1 MAGGEG
7 SRLRLLTAN
16 RPKPMVPVAN
26 LPTMEHILLLLRK
39 HGIREVVA
47 TLYYEARVIQDYFR
61 DGRDFDMRLH
71 YAVEDK
77 PLGTAGSVRLAR
89 EILDETFLVVSGD
102 AVTNFNLMRV
112 VEFH

>member
-16 RPKPMVPVAN
+16 CPKPMVPVAN

-47 TLYYEARVIQDYFR
+47 TLYYEARVI
-61 DGRDFDMRLH
+61 
-71 YAVEDK
+71 
-77 PLGTAGSVRLAR
+77 
-89 EILDETFLVVSGD
+89 
-102 AVTNFNLMRV
+102 
-112 VEFH
+112 